1 MNTAKNFQLLD
12 DNNNNISPITNIESL
27 YYEVNEGGVIYRNA
41 LYQHFPVY
49 VKYNNNIDAPIDA
62 GSLKAYIDNNIYKT
76 TDSSFYKSPNV
87 LLKEQSNPTAPGAD
101 ILVTAIRQ
109 SRLANTRYHKLDIS
123 TYNLT
128 SILNLYAPKQYVTD
142 AVATLTKKTDHVKYK
157 SNIVNANG
165 SGQFKTLYDIG
176 SYPKGTSIGEL
187 NNKDINDIIDNAFFK
202 ETAPSIIDAGINLV
216 NKTPIY
222 INIDP
227 TNISTIHDVSSWRQS
242 IYDTVKNFITTNY
255 TVNDPKFVLTYK
267 LPGQGD
273 TISANTYFNIRID
286 ENDLK
291 LKNDILTNNADITSS
306 MQYIYADLIPLNIT
320 ATTNWLDS
328 NLTPY
333 VKTNWGKVVSP
344 ELSYN
349 IIKNT
354 PINVIEPLTEETD
367 NTKYVNKTI
376 YMQNLPPVSS
386 NTVNTY
392 SNTVYLKQKI
402 AKRYTAAYISY
413 PRQKSSNSQYNI
425 FENDIMS
432 KDVFNALWNNAGTH
446 KFNITTE
453 TPECDVNIAHKFT
466 NILALIIP
474 VPNRNIPLD
483 NLIKITHVI
492 DHDCKIPIIE
502 NNQFYEWT
510 KIISINGVEDYKILL
525 LDTMLADNTELT
537 LNIKTNAL
545 M

>member
-27 YYEVNEGGVIYRNA
+27 YYEVNEGGIIYRNA

-87 LLKEQSNPTAPGAD
+87 LLKEQSNPAAPGAD

-142 AVATLTKKTDHVKYK
+142 AVATLTEKTDHVKYK
-157 SNIVNANG
+157 SNIAQQNA

-187 NNKDINDIIDNAFFK
+187 NDKYINDIIDNAFFK

-227 TNISTIHDVSSWRQS
+227 TNINIIHDVSTWRQT
-242 IYDTVKNFITTNY
+242 IYVTVIEFIKNNY

-273 TISANTYFNIRID
+273 TISANTYFNVKID
-286 ENDLK
+286 TDDYK
-291 LKNDILTNNADITSS
+291 LKNDILTNNADIIPT
-306 MQYIYADLIPLNIT
+306 MQYVYTDLVPLKIT
-320 ATTNWLDS
+320 ATTDWVDS
-328 NLTPY
+328 NYTPY
-333 VKTNWGKVVSP
+333 VKTNWGKEVSK

-354 PINVIEPLTEETD
+354 PINVIEPLTEETN
-367 NTKYVNKTI
+367 NTKYVNKSI
-376 YMQNLPPVSS
+376 YMQSLPPVSS
-386 NTVNTY
+386 VEKIYN
-392 SNTVYLKQKI
+392 NTVYLKQKL
-402 AKRYTAAYISY
+402 AKQYSAAYISY
-413 PRQKSSNSQYNI
+413 PRQNSSNSQYNI
-425 FENDIMS
+425 FENDTIS
-432 KDVFNALWNNAGTH
+432 KDVFDALWNNEGTH
-446 KFNITTE
+446 KFNITTD
-453 TPECDVNIAHKFT
+453 TPECDVNITHKFT

-474 VPNRNIPLD
+474 VTNRNLLLD
-483 NLIKITHVI
+483 NMIKITHII

-510 KIISINGVEDYKILL
+510 KVISINGIEDYKILL

-537 LNIKTNAL
+537 LHIKTNAL

>member
-62 GSLKAYIDNNIYKT
+62 GSLKAYIDNNIYET

-87 LLKEQSNPTAPGAD
+87 LLKEQSTHTAPGAD

-142 AVATLTKKTDHVKYK
+142 AVATLTEKTDHVKYK
-157 SNIVNANG
+157 SNIANANG

-202 ETAPSIIDAGINLV
+202 ETAPSIIDAGINLL

-227 TNISTIHDVSSWRQS
+227 TNINTIHDVSLWRQT
-242 IYDTVKNFITTNY
+242 IYDTVKNCISTNY

>member
-87 LLKEQSNPTAPGAD
+87 LLKEQSSPAAPGAD

-142 AVATLTKKTDHVKYK
+142 AVATLTEKTDHVKYK
-157 SNIVNANG
+157 SNIIKTHG
-165 SGQFKTLYDIG
+165 SRSLNTLYDIG
-176 SYPKGTSIGEL
+176 TYPKGTNISEL
-187 NNKDINDIIDNAFFK
+187 NDKDINDIIDNAFFK
-202 ETAPSIIDAGINLV
+202 ETAPSIIDAGINLL
-216 NKTPIY
+216 NKIPIY
-222 INIDP
+222 ININP
-227 TNISTIHDVSSWRQS
+227 TNINIIHNVVQWKQYV
-242 IYDTVKNFITTNY
+242 YDTIKNFIHDNY

-267 LPGQGD
+267 LPGQSD
-273 TISANTYFNIRID
+273 TISANTYFNIKINKD
-286 ENDLK
+286 DQTLK
-291 LKNDILTNNADITSS
+291 DDILTNNADIIPT
-306 MQYIYADLIPLNIT
+306 MQYVYMGIVPLIIT
-320 ATTNWLDS
+320 ATTDWVDS
-328 NLTPY
+328 NHTPY
-333 VKTNWGKVVSP
+333 VKTNWGNEVTK
-344 ELSYN
+344 EFSYN

-354 PINVIEPLTEETD
+354 PINVIEPLTEETS

-376 YMQNLPPVSS
+376 YMQSLPSVSS
-386 NTVNTY
+386 VEKLY
-392 SNTVYLKQKI
+392 SNTVYLKQKL
-402 AKRYTAAYISY
+402 AKQYSAAYISY
-413 PRQKSSNSQYNI
+413 PRQNLSNSQYNI
-425 FENDIMS
+425 FENDIIS
-432 KDVFNALWNNAGTH
+432 KDVFDALWNNAGTH
-446 KFNITTE
+446 KFNITTD
-453 TPECDVNIAHKFT
+453 TPECDVNITHKFT

-474 VPNRNIPLD
+474 NPNKNQQLK
-483 NLIKITHVI
+483 NMITLTHII
-492 DHDCKIPIIE
+492 DHDCKIPIVSD
-502 NNQFYEWT
+502 NQFYEWT
-510 KIISINGVEDYKILL
+510 KVISINGVDDYKILL

>member
-87 LLKEQSNPTAPGAD
+87 LLKEQSNPAAPGAD

-142 AVATLTKKTDHVKYK
+142 AVATLTEKTDHVKYK
-157 SNIVNANG
+157 SNIANANG

-202 ETAPSIIDAGINLV
+202 ETAPSIIDAGINLL

-227 TNISTIHDVSSWRQS
+227 TNINTIHDVSLWRQT
-242 IYDTVKNFITTNY
+242 IYDTVKNCISTNY

-320 ATTNWLDS
+320 ATTKWLDS